1 MVASESFRWLALH
14 LQYQSF
20 LLTLPPCHG
29 HVWPCWAREVLRFP
43 HLAFLEIGRD
53 WDRIW
58 HDGGRYKKRA
68 DELRKKS
75 PLARRPDNKP
85 AFWVTTAFSMQWE
98 CSKIHYPW
106 RETLS
111 SSVGCYCLSSR
122 PNRDWKEKTS
132 ERRTERQ
139 IGKKVRSVWSADNI
153 FYLHLLLHSAR

>member
-58 HDGGRYKKRA
+58 HDGGRYKLRA

-85 AFWVTTAFSMQWE
+85 AFWVTAAFIQRK
-98 CSKIHYPW
+98 CSTLYDPW

-139 IGKKVRSVWSADNI
+139 IGQKVRSVWSADNI
-153 FYLHLLLHSAR
+153 FYLHLLHRAR